1 MFDQRLRRLGFK
13 SSSIG
18 SWITYLEAIRVDLP
32 EQTLDFLLD
41 LPLPVNAQGQ
51 EDGEEKQNWNCVKS
65 GVFFNLCGGET
76 EFESLL
82 GKFYS
87 YIFFHS

>member
-1 MFDQRLRRLGFK
+1 MFEQRQRRYGFK

-41 LPLPVNAQGQ
+41 LPLPVHAQGQ
-51 EDGEEKQNWNCVKS
+51 EDGEEKQNWNCVKK
-65 GVFFNLCGGET
+65 FFLIFVGERLSSNPCWANFINT
-76 EFESLL
+76 
-82 GKFYS
+82 
-87 YIFFHS
+87 FFHS

>member
-18 SWITYLEAIRVDLP
+18 SWITYLEAIWVDLP

-41 LPLPVNAQGQ
+41 LPLPVHAQGQ
-51 EDGEEKQNWNCVKS
+51 EDGEEKQNWNCVKK
-65 GVFFNLCGGET
+65 FFNLCGGET
-76 EFESLL
+76 EFEPLL
-82 GKFYS
+82 VKFYS